1 MLNFKLLNS
10 LSVLILLLATIVI
23 VPDLAKAKD
32 ETVDKNTYTV
42 AVIDTEKGVI
52 KAVLFTEKAPI
63 TTKNFIDLANK
74 GFYKNMIFH
83 RVEKDF
89 VIQTGDPTGTGE
101 GGSGKYIPLE
111 VHKSLK
117 HNKPGML
124 GMARKLNPDSAT
136 SQFYITLKE
145 IPKLDA
151 KYAVFGQVYDNLDVI
166 YKINKDDKL
175 NSITIINVPKK
186 DIKLKK

>member
-1 MLNFKLLNS
+1 MI
-10 LSVLILLLATIVI
+10 ILLLAMFAVI
-23 VPDLAKAKD
+23 SSVSLAKD
-32 ETVDKNTYTV
+32 EPGDKNTYKV
-42 AVIDTEKGVI
+42 AVIDTQKGVI

-63 TTKNFIDLANK
+63 TTKNFIDLAKKN
-74 GFYKNMIFH
+74 FYKNMIFH

-136 SQFYITLKE
+136 SQFYITLNE

-151 KYAVFGQVYDNLDVI
+151 KYAVFGQVYDNLDII

-175 NSITIINVPKK
+175 NSITIIDVPKK